1 MDISFS
7 LKEKSDLTSR
17 MINEK
22 YEKNTSP
29 VGAKREKKRK
39 EKEMSPMI
47 KESSRNIDKQ
57 FVFKYLIF
65 LFSLIQIN
73 FS

>member
-17 MINEK
+17 IMYLVHEK

-29 VGAKREKKRK
+29 VGAKREKKNKRK
-39 EKEMSPMI
+39 G
-47 KESSRNIDKQ
+47 NVQ
-57 FVFKYLIF
+57 W
-65 LFSLIQIN
+65 
-73 FS
+73 